1 MTSRLKPIHAIV
13 LLPVLIF
20 LRYCRL
26 QSLKGVQPHPLRPR
40 SDAQVNTLPILISSL
55 DRPHAL
61 DFGGWLSPIPF
72 HQKEKFPHNN
82 YVLADFGSLHM
93 RTLNVEHFVRE
104 IDPKD
109 DEKYENLRVRELNR
123 MDLYP
128 TSAKYDQDDEADYT
142 ECRPP
147 NWKKLYF
154 PTCNSFHE
162 IDISRGYDRS
172 IISNVEKNYDS
183 YVFSQ
188 GFYRDAWLVENVERK
203 EATVLKTLRFKHDYT
218 PKSFSN
224 VQRDAIVMERLSFSP
239 KDCAWRG
246 YMKQED
252 LDDSDDVRPQNDY
265 TPLEKLE
272 FGLAMAESLAVLH
285 SYVGGLIVHD
295 DVQLCQWL
303 RTRDGRLVLGDFN
316 RAQIMD
322 WNEKK
327 GEYCL
332 YNNGYAFGNYRSPE
346 EFAGRDLN
354 EKIDIFSFGN
364 NMYSLMTGLWPFYEN
379 EDDGFVQKEIVNGK
393 TGFIDKRYRSRS
405 YAEGKWSI

>member
-1 MTSRLKPIHAIV
+1 MEETSDYYDDSDEEKDRRPSTDKLYSSTCGIGQFFLNPCLCIFLLLRTNCKRQYMIKMTSRLKPMHAIV

-55 DRPHAL
+55 DRPHTQ

-93 RTLNVEHFVRE
+93 RTLNVEHYVRE

-109 DEKYENLRVRELNR
+109 DEKYENLRMRELNR

-128 TSAKYDQDDEADYT
+128 ASAKYDQDDEADYT

-162 IDISRGYDRS
+162 IDVSRGYDRS

-239 KDCAWRG
+239 YVVNMFGHCA
-246 YMKQED
+246 
-252 LDDSDDVRPQNDY
+252 
-265 TPLEKLE
+265 T
-272 FGLAMAESLAVLH
+272 SLTVEPIA
-285 SYVGGLIVHD
+285 YEIEERIV
-295 DVQLCQWL
+295 VSMIQ
-303 RTRDGRLVLGDFN
+303 
-316 RAQIMD
+316 
-322 WNEKK
+322 
-327 GEYCL
+327 
-332 YNNGYAFGNYRSPE
+332 
-346 EFAGRDLN
+346 
-354 EKIDIFSFGN
+354 
-364 NMYSLMTGLWPFYEN
+364 
-379 EDDGFVQKEIVNGK
+379 
-393 TGFIDKRYRSRS
+393 
-405 YAEGKWSI
+405 